1 MLNQEKTTTY
11 VSLKPSM
18 QKEEIM
24 NEIVEIIQTNKSKEM
39 MLTKIKQELEKRHPS
54 FNYAELGFT
63 RFSKLVSSIP
73 HVLVSKNAA
82 KLK

>member
-1 MLNQEKTTTY
+1 
-11 VSLKPSM
+11 M
-18 QKEEIM
+18 QKEDIM
-24 NEIVEIIQTNKSKEM
+24 QEIVDIIQKNKSKEM
-39 MLTKIKQELEKRHPS
+39 MLTKIKQELEKRYPT

-73 HVLVSKNAA
+73 NVAVSKNAA